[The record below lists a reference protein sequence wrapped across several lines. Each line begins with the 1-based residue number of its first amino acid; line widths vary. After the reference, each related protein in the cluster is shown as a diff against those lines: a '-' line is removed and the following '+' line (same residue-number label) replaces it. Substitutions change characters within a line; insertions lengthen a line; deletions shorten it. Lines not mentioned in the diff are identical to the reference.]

1 MNFIS
6 PEWQKL
12 LDPYK
17 KDFFGIKKDKRIELW
32 QKILLE
38 LPSPLDKTVEMSS
51 EVKID
56 FDWTPQDSVETKDL
70 LLQLVPW
77 RKGPFLIND
86 VFIDSE
92 WCSHFKW
99 DRFLE
104 LNVDLNDKTV
114 LDVGSGNGYYGF
126 RMLGLGAK
134 EVLCLEPN
142 LTHFS
147 QFLAINNFAQSKKIQ
162 MLPERLE
169 SIEID
174 KPYFDVIFSMGLLY
188 HQRDPGEHLRLLA
201 SHLKKEGRIVIETI
215 VTPEDYKEV
224 LVPSDRYAN
233 MPNVWSVHNEIGL
246 EKIILEQGL
255 EIIDSTEAVMT
266 TVEEQRATQWMPFRS
281 FESAL
286 EEGNP
291 ERTIE
296 GFPAPLR
303 KFVVITIQSNQL

>member
-32 QKILLE
+32 QEILLA

-70 LLQLVPW
+70 LLKLVPW

>member
-6 PEWQKL
+6 LEWQKL

-56 FDWTPQDSVETKDL
+56 FDWTPKDSVETKDL
-70 LLQLVPW
+70 LLQLAPW
-77 RKGPFLIND
+77 RKGPFSIND

-215 VTPEDYKEV
+215 VTPEDYEEV

>member
-56 FDWTPQDSVETKDL
+56 FDWTPEDSVETKNL

-77 RKGPFLIND
+77 RKGPFSIND

-104 LNVDLNDKTV
+104 LDMDLNDKTV

-169 SIEID
+169 SIQID

-201 SHLKKEGRIVIETI
+201 SHLKKGGRIVIETI
-215 VTPEDYKEV
+215 VTPEDYEEV
-224 LVPSDRYAN
+224 LVPSDKYAN
-233 MPNVWSVHNEIGL
+233 MPNVWSVYNEIGL

-255 EIIDSTEAVMT
+255 EIIDSTKAVMT

-291 ERTIE
+291 KKTIE

>member
-51 EVKID
+51 EVKIN
-56 FDWTPQDSVETKDL
+56 FDWTPEDSVETKDL

-77 RKGPFLIND
+77 RKGPFSIND

-104 LNVDLNDKTV
+104 LDMDLNNKTV

-169 SIEID
+169 SIQID

-201 SHLKKEGRIVIETI
+201 SHLKKGGRIVIETI
-215 VTPEDYKEV
+215 VTPEDYEEV
-224 LVPSDRYAN
+224 LVPSDKYAN
-233 MPNVWSVHNEIGL
+233 MPNVWSVYNEIGL

-255 EIIDSTEAVMT
+255 EIIDSTKAVMT
-266 TVEEQRATQWMPFRS
+266 TIEEQRATQWMPFRS

-291 ERTIE
+291 KKTIE

>member
-1 MNFIS
+1 MYFIS

-104 LNVDLNDKTV
+104 LDMDLNDKTV

-147 QFLAINNFAQSKKIQ
+147 QFLAINNFAKSKKIQ

-169 SIEID
+169 SIQID

-215 VTPEDYKEV
+215 VTPEDYEEV

-255 EIIDSTEAVMT
+255 EIIDSTKAVMT

-291 ERTIE
+291 KKTIE

>member
-17 KDFFGIKKDKRIELW
+17 KNFFGIKKDKRIELW

-70 LLQLVPW
+70 LLKLVPW

-255 EIIDSTEAVMT
+255 ETIDSTEAVMT

>member
-1 MNFIS
+1 MYFIS

-104 LNVDLNDKTV
+104 LDMDLNNKTV

-169 SIEID
+169 SIQID

-201 SHLKKEGRIVIETI
+201 SHLKKEERIVIETI
-215 VTPEDYKEV
+215 VTPEDYEEV

-233 MPNVWSVHNEIGL
+233 MPNVWSIHNEIGL

-255 EIIDSTEAVMT
+255 EIIDSTKAVMT

-291 ERTIE
+291 KKTIE

>member
-147 QFLAINNFAQSKKIQ
+147 QFLAINNFTQSKKIQ

>member
-104 LNVDLNDKTV
+104 LDMDLNDKTV

-169 SIEID
+169 SIQID

-215 VTPEDYKEV
+215 VTPEDYEEV

-255 EIIDSTEAVMT
+255 EIIDSTKAVMT

-291 ERTIE
+291 KKTIE

>member
-1 MNFIS
+1 MSFIS

-17 KDFFGIKKDKRIELW
+17 KDVFGKKKDKRIDRW

-38 LPSPLDKTVEMSS
+38 LPDPINKTLELSS

-56 FDWTPQDSVETKDL
+56 FDWTTQDSIDTAEL
-70 LLQLVPW
+70 LLKLIPW
-77 RKGPFLIND
+77 RKGPFSIND

-92 WCSHFKW
+92 WCSNFKW

-104 LNVDLNDKTV
+104 LNLDMSNKTI

-126 RMLGLGAK
+126 RMLGLDAK

-147 QFLAINNFAQSKKIQ
+147 QFLALNHFVQSKKIQ

-169 SIEID
+169 SIRIN

-188 HQRDPGEHLRLLA
+188 HQRDPGEHLRLLT

-215 VTPEDYKEV
+215 VTPEDYEEV
-224 LVPSDRYAN
+224 LIPNDRYAN

-246 EKIILEQGL
+246 ERIIFDQGL
-255 EIIDSTEAVMT
+255 EIIDSTKTIMT
-266 TVEEQRATQWMPFRS
+266 TFEEQRTTAWMPFKS
-281 FESAL
+281 FESAV
-286 EEGNP
+286 EEDNP
-291 ERTIE
+291 ERTVE

-303 KFVVITIQSNQL
+303 KFVVVKIQNSQL

>member
-1 MNFIS
+1 
-6 PEWQKL
+6 
-12 LDPYK
+12 
-17 KDFFGIKKDKRIELW
+17 
-32 QKILLE
+32 
-38 LPSPLDKTVEMSS
+38 
-51 EVKID
+51 
-56 FDWTPQDSVETKDL
+56 
-70 LLQLVPW
+70 
-77 RKGPFLIND
+77 
-86 VFIDSE
+86 
-92 WCSHFKW
+92 
-99 DRFLE
+99 
-104 LNVDLNDKTV
+104 
-114 LDVGSGNGYYGF
+114 
-126 RMLGLGAK
+126 MLGLGAK

-147 QFLAINNFAQSKKIQ
+147 QFLALNHFVGSERIK

-169 SIEID
+169 SIQIN
-174 KPYFDVIFSMGLLY
+174 KPCFDVIFSMGLLY

-215 VTPEDYKEV
+215 VTPEDYEEV

>member
-56 FDWTPQDSVETKDL
+56 FDWTPEDSVETKNL

-77 RKGPFLIND
+77 RKGPFSIND

-104 LNVDLNDKTV
+104 LDMDLNNKTV

-169 SIEID
+169 SIQID

-201 SHLKKEGRIVIETI
+201 SHLKKGGRIVIETI
-215 VTPEDYKEV
+215 VTPEDYEEV
-224 LVPSDRYAN
+224 LVPSDKYAN
-233 MPNVWSVHNEIGL
+233 MPNVWSVYNEIGL

-255 EIIDSTEAVMT
+255 EIIDSTKAVMT
-266 TVEEQRATQWMPFRS
+266 TIEEQRATQWMPFRS

-291 ERTIE
+291 KKTIE

>member
-286 EEGNP
+286 EESNP

>member
-6 PEWQKL
+6 PEWQNL

-70 LLQLVPW
+70 LLKLVPW

-303 KFVVITIQSNQL
+303 KFVVIMIQSNQL

>member
-6 PEWQKL
+6 PEWQNL

-70 LLQLVPW
+70 LLKLVPW

-147 QFLAINNFAQSKKIQ
+147 QFLAINNFTQSKKIQ

>member
-1 MNFIS
+1 
-6 PEWQKL
+6 
-12 LDPYK
+12 
-17 KDFFGIKKDKRIELW
+17 
-32 QKILLE
+32 
-38 LPSPLDKTVEMSS
+38 
-51 EVKID
+51 
-56 FDWTPQDSVETKDL
+56 

-77 RKGPFLIND
+77 RKGPFSIND

-147 QFLAINNFAQSKKIQ
+147 QFLAINNFTQSKKIQ

-215 VTPEDYKEV
+215 VTPEDYEEV

>member
-56 FDWTPQDSVETKDL
+56 FDWTPEDSVETKNL

-77 RKGPFLIND
+77 RKGPFSIND

-104 LNVDLNDKTV
+104 LDMDLNNKTV

-169 SIEID
+169 SIQID

-215 VTPEDYKEV
+215 VTPEDYEEV

-255 EIIDSTEAVMT
+255 EIIDSTKAVMT

-291 ERTIE
+291 KKTIE

>member
-255 EIIDSTEAVMT
+255 EIIDSTEAIMT

>member
-17 KDFFGIKKDKRIELW
+17 KNFFGIKKDKRIELW

-70 LLQLVPW
+70 LLKLVPW

-169 SIEID
+169 SIQIA

-233 MPNVWSVHNEIGL
+233 MPNVWSIHNEIGL

-255 EIIDSTEAVMT
+255 KIIDSTKAVMT

-291 ERTIE
+291 KKTIE

>member
-56 FDWTPQDSVETKDL
+56 FDWTPQDSVETKDML
-70 LLQLVPW
+70 LKLVPW

-286 EEGNP
+286 EVGNP

>member
-12 LDPYK
+12 LDPYN

-32 QKILLE
+32 QKILLA
-38 LPSPLDKTVEMSS
+38 LPSPLDKTIEMSS

-92 WCSHFKW
+92 WCSHLKW

-104 LNVDLNDKTV
+104 LNVDLHDKTV

-215 VTPEDYKEV
+215 VTPEDYEEV
-224 LVPSDRYAN
+224 LFPSDRYAN

-255 EIIDSTEAVMT
+255 EIIDSTKAVMT
-266 TVEEQRATQWMPFRS
+266 TVKEQRATQWMPFRS

-291 ERTIE
+291 KKTIE

>member
-17 KDFFGIKKDKRIELW
+17 ESFFGIKKDKRIELW
-32 QKILLE
+32 QKILSE
-38 LPSPLDKTVEMSS
+38 LPNPSDKTVEMSS

-56 FDWTPQDSVETKDL
+56 FNWSPQDSNETKDL

-92 WCSHFKW
+92 WRSHLKW
-99 DRFLE
+99 ERFLE
-104 LNVDLNDKTV
+104 LDLDLNDKTV

-169 SIEID
+169 SIQMD

-201 SHLKKEGRIVIETI
+201 SHLKEEGRIVVETI
-215 VTPEDYKEV
+215 VTPEDYEEV

-233 MPNVWSVHNEIGL
+233 MSNVWSVHNEMGL

-291 ERTIE
+291 EKTIE
-296 GFPAPLR
+296 GFPTPLR
-303 KFVVITIQSNQL
+303 KFVVIKIQSNQL